1 MFTKV
6 AHNYNKLKIPIKNM
20 KNKQIISPVGLK
32 GNQILERQLSLMGIK
47 PINENENKSNSAVE
61 LTKIGPDGNAYAIV
75 RENHDYY
82 IKRTD
87 KTTGLVLED
96 FKYIGGLQN
105 KKSEAYPSYAKAI
118 KQLNLKFKSLAEAFN
133 KGGDINV
140 FEDDNLLTEAGI
152 AGFSQME
159 GSGFSGVNNFEKSEE
174 MYKEEVDEEET
185 LEEEEELNEFEQAIQ
200 EMMDRESDP
209 FGDEDEDKLGEGLD
223 AVGHEDGDVNNDGKK
238 DKQDDYLLNKRKE
251 IGKNINEVFETQ
263 DELNQYM
270 GHDDYLWYIVNR
282 NGEIVGGNEYLL
294 DAFDAF
300 IEYSTNGDDANYLY
314 LGEQSLHDIADDF
327 LSSYGYGEPGDDLDD
342 YDQGDL
348 DAFISELSN
357 QIPFAKYEDGEE
369 VGDLF
374 TNGFRIVKKDDGMN
388 EVLHGG
394 QHKIAALAGNPK
406 EIGADDLKMA
416 RAGALNE
423 ISNKFGEF
431 KETHPEI
438 YSKMVA
444 NWNPKQK
451 NPFFDS
457 LTLDMMD
464 WSKTME
470 GEDYWEAVY
479 DGRFEDLHSSN
490 SDINQSLNTMEES
503 IKRLDK
509 MITSLSEGTVK
520 KKVVTKK

>member
-1 MFTKV
+1 
-6 AHNYNKLKIPIKNM
+6 M

-159 GSGFSGVNNFEKSEE
+159 GSGFSGENNFEKSDE

-200 EMMDRESDP
+200 EMMDRAEP

-251 IGKNINEVFETQ
+251 IGKNINEGFKTQ

-270 GHDDYLWYIVNR
+270 GHDDYLWYIVNPS
-282 NGEIVGGNEYLL
+282 GEIVGGNEYLL
-294 DAFDAF
+294 DAFDSF
-300 IEYSTNGDDANYLY
+300 IENSTNGDDANYLY
-314 LGEQSLHDIADDF
+314 VGDQSLHDIADDF

-342 YDQGDL
+342 YDQGEL
-348 DAFISELSN
+348 DDFISELSN

-388 EVLHGG
+388 EDNDRVSFGGVFKQFGDTIKYIGKDYNFHIEQQNGKFVVTMHGTGFPNGKMLGSFDDVDSAKQFIRKQDNNLQEELHGDQDKLDIAEPKG
-394 QHKIAALAGNPK
+394 ELTRADFAALSA
-406 EIGADDLKMA
+406 
-416 RAGALNE
+416 
-423 ISNKFGEF
+423 
-431 KETHPEI
+431 
-438 YSKMVA
+438 
-444 NWNPKQK
+444 
-451 NPFFDS
+451 
-457 LTLDMMD
+457 
-464 WSKTME
+464 
-470 GEDYWEAVY
+470 
-479 DGRFEDLHSSN
+479 
-490 SDINQSLNTMEES
+490 MEES
-503 IKRLDK
+503 IKRLDA
-509 MITSLSEGTVK
+509 LLEGELK